1 MERQLKF
8 HMGYDKGSTGSE
20 TANGLLTGMNDL
32 TAKENLICFQRIRPD
47 RGMLSSKELRP

>member
-8 HMGYDKGSTGSE
+8 HGGYDGGSTGGE

-32 TAKENLICFQRIRPD
+32 TAKENLTGYPRIRPD
-47 RGMLSSKELRP
+47 RGMLSS